1 MKTIKTPKNTPFSD
15 RILVKIL
22 IYWHFIKSPVD
33 KITSL
38 EILFVVIFH
47 QIMTCL
53 ITIGGLSII
62 VPIGHCQSMFYT
74 WSVSLGKID
83 QLLVFKFG
91 RNTASYS
98 TIIIHENV
106 SKKILFLNIFKS
118 GVLWLNFQSIRV
130 FYNKIGENF
139 LRFSKGNRVFYYRI
153 FIHIDASDRTSS
165 LYFSFII
172 EYPRYTG
179 GMY

>member
-1 MKTIKTPKNTPFSD
+1 LKTIKTPKNTPFSD

-62 VPIGHCQSMFYT
+62 VPIGHCQSIFYT
-74 WSVSLGKID
+74 WSFHWAKSID
-83 QLLVFKFG
+83 CWFSNLAIILLVIV
-91 RNTASYS
+91 RSLY
-98 TIIIHENV
+98 
-106 SKKILFLNIFKS
+106 KKIYPWKFFSKTFSNRVLYNWIFDLFGCFIIKLM
-118 GVLWLNFQSIRV
+118 
-130 FYNKIGENF
+130 KIG
-139 LRFSKGNRVFYYRI
+139 
-153 FIHIDASDRTSS
+153 ASADFRREIE
-165 LYFSFII
+165 YFII
-172 EYPRYTG
+172 EFLSISMQVIGLLHFTSDLY
-179 GMY
+179 